1 MNILFVC
8 TGNTCRSPMAEG
20 YLKSKNIDAS
30 SRGLFA
36 DGSAVSKNSKEVMK
50 EIGIDISSH
59 ISKQITTED
68 IENSDKIICMSKSHY
83 DFLKNIC
90 GEKLSILGNGIA
102 DPFGMDIEAYRLCR
116 DQIIKEIDKIF
127 DITVNF
133 ANQNQIKDIAKLEKA
148 CFSCPCSE
156 NTLYDEMNHGVYFF
170 IAQQNGSVLG
180 YLGISVILDEGYIT
194 NIAVFP
200 EFRKK
205 GIASKLL
212 EFLFDFAKQK
222 ELSFVSLEVR
232 ESNMPAISLY
242 KKFGFENEG
251 FRKNFY
257 TNPKE
262 NAIIMTKRF

>member
-1 MNILFVC
+1 
-8 TGNTCRSPMAEG
+8 
-20 YLKSKNIDAS
+20 
-30 SRGLFA
+30 
-36 DGSAVSKNSKEVMK
+36 MK
-50 EIGIDISSH
+50 
-59 ISKQITTED
+59 
-68 IENSDKIICMSKSHY
+68 
-83 DFLKNIC
+83 
-90 GEKLSILGNGIA
+90 
-102 DPFGMDIEAYRLCR
+102 
-116 DQIIKEIDKIF
+116 
-127 DITVNF
+127 
-133 ANQNQIKDIAKLEKA
+133 
-148 CFSCPCSE
+148 
-156 NTLYDEMNHGVYFF
+156 HGVYFF